1 MGHICKKLKIKDQ
14 LFVTQTYQQLSKWW
28 RAQNR
33 HFQMA
38 PVMAHKIL
46 DLKVKRGF
54 DDTVVWIYK
63 CN

>member
-1 MGHICKKLKIKDQ
+1 MGHICKMWKIKDQ
-14 LFVTQTYQQLSKWW
+14 LFVTQTYQQLSKWR

-38 PVMAHKIL
+38 PVMTHKIL

-54 DDTVVWIYK
+54 DDTVIWIYT